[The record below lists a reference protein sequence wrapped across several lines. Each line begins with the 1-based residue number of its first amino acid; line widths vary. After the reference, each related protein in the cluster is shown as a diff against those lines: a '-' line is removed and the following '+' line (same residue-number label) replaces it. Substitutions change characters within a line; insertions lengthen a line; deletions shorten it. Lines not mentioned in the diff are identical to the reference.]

1 MYQSDVEGT
10 RRVAG
15 FDDERDC
22 CLHIEIYEEASGATV
37 ASAGPFDWNAGS
49 GEYLLTG
56 TALQDS
62 GVYHA
67 RVIAING
74 AGLINNVTTAPGT
87 LSIDTAAPRPPV
99 TPSWTSR

>member
-1 MYQSDVEGT
+1 M
-10 RRVAG
+10 
-15 FDDERDC
+15 
-22 CLHIEIYEEASGATV
+22 

-56 TALQDS
+56 TALQDT

-74 AGLINNVTTAPGT
+74 AGLSNNFTTAPAR
-87 LSIDTAAPRPPV
+87 SAS
-99 TPSWTSR
+99 TPQRRRHR